1 MKVAD
6 VIRGEVPFVH
16 LRVRSAYS
24 LAEGALPVP
33 MLARLAREHEMPA
46 LGVADTNNLFGALEI
61 SQALAQAGI
70 QPITGCTLTVAW
82 QPLAGAQSTAGN
94 GAGGSASRN
103 GGAAGMGGRLQEAFL
118 HPVALFAMSE
128 QGYANLMQLASR
140 AWLEGAREGMPH
152 VRQQDLA
159 ALSEGL
165 ICLTGGPQGPLD
177 SALAEGQEELARA
190 WLDFLHDAY
199 GDRLYMELQRHGLER
214 ERRVEPQLVALA
226 YEHGIPLVATNDCHF
241 PRKEDYEAH
250 DALLCIAD
258 GEVLAN
264 PDRRRL
270 TPEHY
275 FKSAAE
281 MRALFADLPE
291 AMEMTA
297 EVALRCHFRPTPRK
311 PILPHYSSG
320 GEEVADEAEEL
331 KRQAREGLRKRLE
344 KSGPWEGFTEKDYEE
359 RLAYELDVIIQ
370 MGFPG
375 YFLIVSDFIKWAKAQ
390 GIPVGPGRGSG
401 AGSLVAWAL
410 TITDLDPLRFGLLFE
425 RFLNPERV
433 SMPDFD
439 IDFCQ
444 DRREEVIRYV
454 QGKYGHD
461 SVAQII
467 TFGKLQAR
475 AVCRDVGRV
484 LGMPYPVVDRL
495 SKMIPP
501 DPKMTLEK
509 ALAEEPRIAQ
519 LAEEEPQVQQL
530 LDIARKLEGL
540 YRHASTHAA
549 GVVIGDRPLTEL
561 VPLYFDP
568 RSELPV
574 TQFNMAWVEQAGLVK
589 FDFLGLKTLT
599 VIERACDF
607 IRRQQ
612 PDFDINRIPLDDQ
625 RAYELMARGET
636 VGVFQLESE
645 GMRDALRR
653 MEPDC
658 IEDII
663 AVVALYRPGPMENIP
678 KYCAIKKGEEKPDY
692 MHPKL
697 EPILKETHG
706 IIVYQEQVMQ
716 IAQVLSGYSLGEADL
731 LRRAMGKKK
740 PEEMARQKERFVG
753 GAVERGID
761 KAQAEMIFD
770 LVARFA
776 SYGFNKS
783 HAACYALIAY
793 QTAWLK
799 ANHPV
804 AFLAASMTL
813 DMGNTDKLH
822 MFRREA
828 QRLGIAIEPPDV
840 NRTQVPFEVAED
852 ERTGEKRII
861 YSLAALK
868 NVGVGV
874 VEHIVQVRE
883 KGGPFTSLADF
894 ARRVDPHIVN
904 RRALESLARAGAF
917 DAFEPNRRRVLEGI
931 DAILQMAQ
939 RAQEERA
946 SGQASLFGGGDDNAP
961 GVVEEELPLPEVPPW
976 PGMQKLEEEFA
987 AVGFYLSGH
996 PLDDY
1001 MQALSRIGVMPW
1013 AEFQAL
1019 VERRGSGSARL
1030 AGAVTARRD
1039 RRTKKGSPFA
1049 FVEFS
1054 DPTGQFEAVCFSEL
1068 LASARELLEP
1078 GQKVIIGVEATLEEA
1093 GVRLRMS
1100 SVEGLEAKAAQI
1112 GQGLMIHLQAAQ
1124 VKPAL
1129 KQLQGLLQNGGRSPV
1144 RLVLHEEGL
1153 GRVDM
1158 LLGEQFTV
1166 TPQLKAALEALP
1178 GIIEVREL

>member
-1 MKVAD
+1 MRVSQIINGD
-6 VIRGEVPFVH
+6 VPFVH

-24 LAEGALPVP
+24 LSEGALPIT
-33 MLARLAREHEMPA
+33 RLAELANQHEMPA
-46 LGVADTNNLFGALEI
+46 LAVTDTNNLFGALEF
-61 SQALAQAGI
+61 SQTLAGAGI
-70 QPITGCTLTVAW
+70 QPIIGCTLNVAW
-82 QPLAGAQSTAGN
+82 PLTTRNPAASHQPPLHPLA
-94 GAGGSASRN
+94 
-103 GGAAGMGGRLQEAFL
+103 LI
-118 HPVALFAMSE
+118 AMDE
-128 QGYANLMQLASR
+128 EGYGHLMKLASK
-140 AWLEGAREGMPH
+140 AWLEGARNGAPH
-152 VRQQDLA
+152 VQLADLE
-159 ALSEGL
+159 ALNGGL
-165 ICLTGGPQGPLD
+165 ICLTGGPGGPLNA
-177 SALAEGQEELARA
+177 ALTQNSGADTELARQR
-190 WLDFLHDAY
+190 LDFLRNTFA
-199 GDRLYMELQRHGLER
+199 DRLYIELQRHNRAEER
-214 ERRVEPQLVALA
+214 NAEPHLVAFAHELS
-226 YEHGIPLVATNDCHF
+226 IPLVATNDCHF
-241 PRKEDYEAH
+241 PSREDYEAH

-264 PDRRRL
+264 TERRRL

-275 FKSAAE
+275 FKSGAE

-291 AMEMTA
+291 AIEMTA
-297 EVALRCHFRPTPRK
+297 EIALRCHYRPTPRK
-311 PILPHYSSG
+311 PLLPHFSSG
-320 GEEVADEAEEL
+320 DGAHIDDEAAEL
-331 KRQAREGLRKRLE
+331 KRQAHAGLKKRLE
-344 KSGPWEGFTEKDYEE
+344 RNGPWEGFSVEDYEK
-359 RLAYELDVIIQ
+359 RLDYELDVIIQ

-375 YFLIVSDFIKWAKAQ
+375 YFLIVSDFIKWAKGK

-410 TITDLDPLRFGLLFE
+410 MITDLDPLRFGLLFE

-444 DRREEVIRYV
+444 DRREEVIAYV
-454 QGKYGHD
+454 QDKYGHEN
-461 SVAQII
+461 VAQII

-484 LGMPYPVVDRL
+484 LGVPYPVVDRL

-501 DPKMTLEK
+501 DPKMTLDK
-509 ALAEEPRIAQ
+509 AMAEEPRIAQ
-519 LAEEEPQVQQL
+519 LAREEPEVEQL
-530 LDIARKLEGL
+530 LAIARKLEGL

-568 RSELPV
+568 RSDLPV

-599 VIERACDF
+599 VIERASEI
-607 IRRQQ
+607 IRQVEGES
-612 PDFDINRIPLDDQ
+612 DFDINRIPLNDEKTYQ
-625 RAYELMARGET
+625 LMARGET

-645 GMRDALRR
+645 GMRDVLRR

-678 KYCAIKKGEEKPDY
+678 KYCAIKKGEEQPDY

-740 PEEMARQKERFVG
+740 AEEMAKQKERFVS
-753 GAVERGID
+753 GAVERGND

-822 MFRREA
+822 VFKREA

-840 NRTQVPFEVAED
+840 NRTQVAFAVRD
-852 ERTGEKRII
+852 GRIV

-868 NVGVGV
+868 NVGIGV
-874 VEHIVQVRE
+874 VEHIVQVRTE
-883 KGGPFTSLADF
+883 RGPFTSLADF
-894 ARRVDPHIVN
+894 TQRVDPHIVN

-917 DAFEPNRRRVLEGI
+917 DAFEPNRARVLKGI
-931 DAILQMAQ
+931 DAILDAAH
-939 RAQEERA
+939 RAQEERI
-946 SGQASLFGGGDDNAP
+946 SGQANLFGGDTGGMDDGAM
-961 GVVEEELPLPEVPPW
+961 EDLPLPDAAPW
-976 PGMQKLEEEFA
+976 PGMRKLEEEYA

-1001 MQALSRIGVMPW
+1001 MDVLSRIGVMPW
-1013 AEFQAL
+1013 AQFREMVL
-1019 VERRGSGSARL
+1019 RRGQGSTRL
-1030 AGAVTARRD
+1030 AGAVTARRE
-1039 RRTKKGSPFA
+1039 RRSKNGNLFA

-1054 DPTGQFEAVCFSEL
+1054 DPTGQFEAVCFSETL
-1068 LASARELLEP
+1068 NASRELLEA
-1078 GQKVIIGVEATLEEA
+1078 GQTVIVGVEASNEE
-1093 GVRLRMS
+1093 GEVRLRLT
-1100 SVEGLEAKAAQI
+1100 SVEPLEQRAAQI
-1112 GQGLMIHLQAAQ
+1112 GQGLMIHLDATDASRVQAA
-1124 VKPAL
+1124 L
-1129 KQLQGLLQNGGRSPV
+1129 RQLDGLLKNGGRSPV
-1144 RLVLHEEGL
+1144 RLVLRRNGL
-1153 GRVDM
+1153 GEVDM
-1158 LLGEQFTV
+1158 LLGEHFTV
-1166 TPQLKAALEALP
+1166 TPQLKAALQTLP
-1178 GIIEVREL
+1178 GVQQVTDL

>member
-1 MKVAD
+1 MRVAD
-6 VIRGEVPFVH
+6 VIGRDAPFVH

-24 LAEGALPVP
+24 LSEGALPV
-33 MLARLAREHEMPA
+33 ARLAALAAEMDMPA
-46 LGVADTNNLFGALEI
+46 LAVTDTNNLFGALEF
-61 SQALAQAGI
+61 SETLAKAGV
-70 QPITGCTLTVAW
+70 QPIIGTTLNVAW
-82 QPLAGAQSTAGN
+82 KTTASGGNGSALKGAGQGREPIHPLA
-94 GAGGSASRN
+94 
-103 GGAAGMGGRLQEAFL
+103 LY
-118 HPVALFAMSE
+118 AMSE
-128 QGYANLMQLASR
+128 RGYGNLMKLVSD
-140 AWLEGAREGMPH
+140 AWLKGARAGEPH
-152 VRQQDLA
+152 IPQEELA
-159 ALSEGL
+159 RLSEDI
-165 ICLTGGPQGPLD
+165 ICLTGGPAGPLD
-177 SALAEGQEELARA
+177 QALARGDEEQAGIWFQ
-190 WLDFLHDAY
+190 WLREVF
-199 GDRLYMELQRHGLER
+199 GDRLYVELQRHNLAR
-214 ERRVEPQLVALA
+214 ERQVEPALVRLA
-226 YEHGIPLVATNDCHF
+226 HEGGVPLVATNDCYF
-241 PRKEDYEAH
+241 PTREDYEAH

-264 PDRRRL
+264 SERRRL

-275 FKSAAE
+275 FKSGAE
-281 MRALFADLPE
+281 MRTLFADLPE
-291 AMEMTA
+291 AIEMTA
-297 EVALRCHFRPTPRK
+297 EVALRCHWRPTPRK
-311 PILPHYSSG
+311 PLLPHFSSG
-320 GEEVADEAEEL
+320 DGAHVQDEAEEL
-331 KRQAREGLRKRLE
+331 KRQAREGLKRRLAHSGPWQGFSRQDYEKRLE
-344 KSGPWEGFTEKDYEE
+344 
-359 RLAYELDVIIQ
+359 YELDVIIQ

-401 AGSLVAWAL
+401 AGSVVAWAL

-444 DRREEVIRYV
+444 DRREEVIAYV
-454 QGKYGHD
+454 QKKYGHEN
-461 SVAQII
+461 VAQII

-484 LGMPYPVVDRL
+484 LGIPYPVVDRL
-495 SKMIPP
+495 CKMIPP

-509 ALAEEPRIAQ
+509 AMAEEPRIAQ
-519 LAEEEPQVQQL
+519 LAREEPEVEQL
-530 LDIARKLEGL
+530 LGIARKLEGL

-568 RSELPV
+568 RSQLPV

-599 VIERACDF
+599 VIERACDI
-607 IRRQQ
+607 IRRKQ
-612 PDFDINRIPLDDQ
+612 PDFDINKVGLDDAK
-625 RAYELMARGET
+625 AYALMARGET

-761 KAQAEMIFD
+761 RAQAEMIFD

-822 MFRREA
+822 MFAREA
-828 QRLGIAIEPPDV
+828 QRLNIDIVPPDV
-840 NRTQVPFEVAED
+840 NRTQVAFEVEEGED
-852 ERTGEKRII
+852 GAARII

-868 NVGVGV
+868 NVGKSV
-874 VEHIVQVRE
+874 VEHIVRVRE
-883 KGGPFTSLADF
+883 EGGPFRSLADF
-894 ARRVDPHIVN
+894 AQRVDPHIVN

-917 DAFEPNRRRVLEGI
+917 DAFEPNRARVLEGI
-931 DAILQMAQ
+931 DAILELAH

-946 SGQASLFGGGDDNAP
+946 TGQASLFGGADGTARDGP
-961 GVVEEELPLPEVPPW
+961 EELMLPQVTPW
-976 PGMQKLEEEFA
+976 PGMQKLEEEYK

-1001 MQALSRIGVMPW
+1001 MQTLARIGVMPW
-1013 AEFQAL
+1013 AEFRAL
-1019 VERRGSGSARL
+1019 VQRRGQGSARL
-1030 AGAVTARRD
+1030 AGAVTARRE
-1039 RRTKKGSPFA
+1039 RRAKSGNLFA

-1054 DPTGQFEAVCFSEL
+1054 DPSGQFEAICFSEL
-1068 LASARELLEP
+1068 LHEKRELLEA
-1078 GQKVIIGVEATLEEA
+1078 GQSVVIGVEASLEE
-1093 GVRLRMS
+1093 GEVKLRLV
-1100 SVEGLEAKAAQI
+1100 SVEPLEERAAKI
-1112 GQGLMIHLQAAQ
+1112 GQGLMIHVRAAEAGAAAAQ
-1124 VKPAL
+1124 LKAL
-1129 KQLQGLLQNGGRSPV
+1129 LKNGGRSPV
-1144 RLVLHEEGL
+1144 RLVVHAPGL
-1153 GRVDM
+1153 GEVDM
-1158 LLGEQFTV
+1158 LLGEHFTV
-1166 TPQLKAALEALP
+1166 TPQLKAALLALP
-1178 GIIEVREL
+1178 GVVDVRDM

>member
-1 MKVAD
+1 MSVKD
-6 VIRGEVPFVH
+6 VIGGEVPFVH

-24 LAEGALPVP
+24 LSEGALRIPD
-33 MLARLAREHEMPA
+33 LARLAKECDMPA
-46 LGVADTNNLFGALEI
+46 LGVADTNNLFGALEF
-61 SQALAQAGI
+61 SETLAKEGI
-70 QPITGCTLTVAW
+70 QPIIGCSLDVAFTPLRKPPVSGMTGQLSPRHTL
-82 QPLAGAQSTAGN
+82 
-94 GAGGSASRN
+94 
-103 GGAAGMGGRLQEAFL
+103 
-118 HPVALFAMSE
+118 ALYAMSE
-128 QGYANLMQLASR
+128 RGYANLMKLASK
-140 AWLEGAREGMPH
+140 AWLQGARKGAPH
-152 VRQQDLA
+152 VTQADIA
-159 ALSEGL
+159 AHAEGI
-165 ICLTGGPQGPLD
+165 ICLTGGPAGPLNR
-177 SALAEGQEELARA
+177 ALVGEDEEQARA
-190 WLDFLHDAY
+190 WLEFLKDTF
-199 GDRLYMELQRHGLER
+199 GDRLYIELQRHGMAE
-214 ERRVEPQLVALA
+214 EKKAEPGLVRLA
-226 YEHGIPLVATNDCHF
+226 YEHGIPLIATNDCHF
-241 PRKEDYEAH
+241 PEKEDYEAH

-275 FKSAAE
+275 FKSPAE

-291 AMEMTA
+291 AIEMTA
-297 EVALRCHFRPTPRK
+297 EVALRCHFRTPKRK
-311 PILPHYSSG
+311 PILPRYTPTD
-320 GEEVADEAEEL
+320 GEAVADEAEEL
-331 KRQAREGLRKRLE
+331 RRQAHEGLKKRLE
-344 KSGPWEGFTEKDYEE
+344 AHGPWEGHTEEDYVK
-359 RLAYELDVIIQ
+359 RLDYELDVIVQ

-401 AGSLVAWAL
+401 AGSLVAYAL

-444 DRREEVIRYV
+444 ERREEVIAYV
-454 QGKYGHD
+454 QEKYGHEN
-461 SVAQII
+461 VAQII

-484 LGMPYPVVDRL
+484 LGLPYPLVDKL
-495 SKMIPP
+495 CKMIPP
-501 DPKMTLEK
+501 DPKMTLKK
-509 ALAEEPRIAQ
+509 AIEAEPRILQ
-519 LAEEEPQVQQL
+519 LAEEEPGVRQL

-549 GVVIGDRPLTEL
+549 GVVIGDRPLVEL

-568 RSELPV
+568 RSHLPV
-574 TQFNMAWVEQAGLVK
+574 TQFNMTWVEQAGLVK

-599 VIERACDF
+599 VIERASEL
-607 IRRQQ
+607 IRRKQ
-612 PDFDINRIPLDDQ
+612 PDFDINKVGLEDAA
-625 RAYELMARGET
+625 AYALMARGET

-645 GMRDALRR
+645 GMRNALKG

-678 KYCAIKKGEEKPDY
+678 KYCAIKKGLEKPDY

-740 PEEMARQKERFVG
+740 ADEMARQRERFVS
-753 GAVERGID
+753 GAVERGMD
-761 KAQAEMIFD
+761 KAQMEMIFD

-799 ANHPV
+799 AHYP
-804 AFLAASMTL
+804 AEFLAASMTY

-822 MFRREA
+822 VFVREA
-828 QRLGIAIEPPDV
+828 QRLGIEIEPPDV
-840 NRTQVPFEVAED
+840 NRTAVAFEVED
-852 ERTGEKRII
+852 GKII
-861 YSLAALK
+861 YTLAALK
-868 NVGVGV
+868 NVGTSV

-883 KGGPFTSLADF
+883 EGGAFRSLADF
-894 ARRVDPHIVN
+894 ARRVDPHVVN
-904 RRALESLARAGAF
+904 RRALESLVRAGAF
-917 DAFEPNRRRVLEGI
+917 DIFEPNRARLLAGI
-931 DAILQMAQ
+931 DAILELAH

-946 SGQASLFGGGDDNAP
+946 TGQASLFGGDDGAADA
-961 GVVEEELPLPEVPPW
+961 GVEELTLPDVPPW
-976 PGMQKLEEEFA
+976 PGMKKLEEEFA

-1001 MQALSRIGVMPW
+1001 METLARIGVMPW
-1013 AEFQAL
+1013 AEFFEIL
-1019 VERRGSGSARL
+1019 KKRGQGTARL
-1030 AGAVTARRD
+1030 AGAVTARRE
-1039 RRTKKGSPFA
+1039 RRSKTGNLFA

-1054 DPTGQFEAVCFSEL
+1054 DPTGQFEAICFSEL
-1068 LASARELLEP
+1068 LNEARTLLEP
-1078 GQKVIIGVEATLEEA
+1078 GEKVVVTVEGAVENDEL
-1093 GVRLRMS
+1093 RLRMVK
-1100 SVEGLEAKAAQI
+1100 VEPLEEKAAAI
-1112 GQGLMIHLQAAQ
+1112 GQGMMIHLRAEAA
-1124 VKPAL
+1124 KEAM
-1129 KQLQGLLQNGGRSPV
+1129 KQMAGLLKNGGKSPV
-1144 RLVLHEEGL
+1144 RVVVHAGRL
-1153 GRVDM
+1153 GQVDM
-1158 LLGEQFTV
+1158 LLGERFSI
-1166 TPQLKAALEALP
+1166 TPQMKEAIRALP
-1178 GIIEVREL
+1178 GVLEVRDL